1 MSLSKNQII
10 AVVAVVVI
18 VVAAVAVAIGT
29 TGGGSSDSDSGG
41 SYEDGSVTI
50 EVYTAADGFIEQTFD
65 SIPERIVVGNMTV
78 LETLL
83 YFGLGDRIVAVYYL
97 EDELWDNEYVQSEY
111 QRLEAR
117 LGSEYITDGTFDQAF
132 LVDLEPD
139 LIMGYSSSFQ
149 ESTFGT
155 PSFWNSIGC
164 NVWSTYCL
172 NSSSSRSHN
181 SSWDQMDLMRMDN
194 ENIGKVF
201 DIESQTSEYMNQFES
216 LVTNI
221 RDNQVSGDVTVLI
234 AEYHSSNNE
243 HFSQTYGDNSFSGWL
258 LSLTGATNYD
268 PEAGGIDLAQVVDAT
283 ELDGFVLITYGSSS
297 TTSSF
302 ESEVIGNSLYSG
314 VKPFAENN
322 YISWGLN
329 GNYGGVSALEILQSL
344 YDYVRSL

>member
-1 MSLSKNQII
+1 
-10 AVVAVVVI
+10 
-18 VVAAVAVAIGT
+18 
-29 TGGGSSDSDSGG
+29 
-41 SYEDGSVTI
+41 
-50 EVYTAADGFIEQTFD
+50 
-65 SIPERIVVGNMTV
+65 
-78 LETLL
+78 
-83 YFGLGDRIVAVYYL
+83 
-97 EDELWDNEYVQSEY
+97 
-111 QRLEAR
+111 
-117 LGSEYITDGTFDQAF
+117 
-132 LVDLEPD
+132 
-139 LIMGYSSSFQ
+139 
-149 ESTFGT
+149 
-155 PSFWNSIGC
+155 
-164 NVWSTYCL
+164 
-172 NSSSSRSHN
+172 
-181 SSWDQMDLMRMDN
+181 MDFMRMDY